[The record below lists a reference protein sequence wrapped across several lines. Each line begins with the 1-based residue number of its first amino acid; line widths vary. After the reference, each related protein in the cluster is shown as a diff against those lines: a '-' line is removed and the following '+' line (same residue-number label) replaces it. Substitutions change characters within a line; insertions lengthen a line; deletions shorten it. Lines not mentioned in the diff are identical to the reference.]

1 MTPSPVQPSP
11 PAACAP
17 VPPAQQAPSNVYQL
31 RPEFPFDRQQVQQR
45 CLRNAARR
53 FRQRQDLLQWRRNFL
68 NFGLTACRFRH
79 SDRNIA
85 LRFRQRRAL
94 RCRRGNFLN
103 CGSID
108 SDRRLRIIRKSTRR
122 FRRGSGFRICGGNL
136 LNFALVLDFHGI
148 AVVPRRRRDDPNV
161 RHLLPRLPELLR
173 VALADVNRLA
183 PAILPAGDN
192 PGSKVAIE
200 AVMRRKWLR
209 WFSRLET
216 PLRPACAVSFR
227 HTPIVADH
235 ARHSPRAVTFRDGT
249 CNPVRGRTNPKLA
262 SRILLPRCSRWK
274 TK

>member
-1 MTPSPVQPSP
+1 MTPSPVQPS
-11 PAACAP
+11 
-17 VPPAQQAPSNVYQL
+17 L
-31 RPEFPFDRQQVQQR
+31 RQRARR
-45 CLRNAARR
+45 CLRRSRRLRTCISYVLTFRSIDSRFSRFSRCFRNAARR
-53 FRQRQDLLQWRRNFL
+53 FRQRQDLLQWRGNFL
-68 NFGLTACRFRH
+68 NCGLTACRFRH
-79 SDRNIA
+79 GDWNIP

-183 PAILPAGDN
+183 PAILPADDN

-235 ARHSPRAVTFRDGT
+235 TP
-249 CNPVRGRTNPKLA
+249 PGRPE
-262 SRILLPRCSRWK
+262 P
-274 TK
+274 